1 MVKWISNINNLPNWK
16 VLNSFSLF
24 NHLSILIQRSIYDIS
39 ECFDEHDMCDQ
50 YYGNEGYNS
59 QFCGD
64 HDYEDFTAKTD
75 CCACKEG
82 FTPPGKWIKH
92 NICLLNQIQ

>member
-1 MVKWISNINNLPNWK
+1 
-16 VLNSFSLF
+16 
-24 NHLSILIQRSIYDIS
+24 
-39 ECFDEHDMCDQ
+39 MCDQ

-82 FTPPGKWIKH
+82 FTPPGK
-92 NICLLNQIQ
+92 

>member
-1 MVKWISNINNLPNWK
+1 
-16 VLNSFSLF
+16 
-24 NHLSILIQRSIYDIS
+24 
-39 ECFDEHDMCDQ
+39 MCDQ
-50 YYGNEGYNS
+50 YYGNEGYDS

-92 NICLLNQIQ
+92 NICLFNQIQYIVESNNKSVSFMSINRM